1 MALVPA
7 YDARTG
13 RKQRQYV
20 PESWFD
26 HPVLGKTVRRTP
38 RSAAA
43 KKKAGAS
50 ASTATTEAPAAGDK
64 KES

>member
-20 PESWFD
+20 PETWFD
-26 HPVLGKTVRRTP
+26 HPVLGKNVRRTP
-38 RSAAA
+38 KNAAA
-43 KKKAGAS
+43 QKKN
-50 ASTATTEAPAAGDK
+50 TNPPADGDNPE
-64 KES
+64 KEQ

>member
-38 RSAAA
+38 RNATA
-43 KKKAGAS
+43 KKN
-50 ASTATTEAPAAGDK
+50 TNPPADGDNNPE
-64 KES
+64 KEQ

>member
-13 RKQRQYV
+13 RKLRQYV

-38 RSAAA
+38 RNAAA
-43 KKKAGAS
+43 NRNTHK
-50 ASTATTEAPAAGDK
+50 TPADGDNPQ
-64 KES
+64 KEQ